1 MSYKVL
7 LQASGTG
14 LLNEQRA
21 RAQQQNNEDRTFF
34 SRLLGPAIA
43 KSDESAASA
52 AHGRH

>member
-21 RAQQQNNEDRTFF
+21 RAQQQTTKIEDF
-34 SRLLGPAIA
+34 SA
-43 KSDESAASA
+43 DC
-52 AHGRH
+52 